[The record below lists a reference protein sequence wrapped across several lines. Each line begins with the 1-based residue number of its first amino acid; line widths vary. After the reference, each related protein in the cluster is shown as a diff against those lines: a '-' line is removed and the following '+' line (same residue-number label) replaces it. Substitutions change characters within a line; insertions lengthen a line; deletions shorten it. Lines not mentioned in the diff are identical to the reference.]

1 MFEFLYIYF
10 YIVYIN
16 QNKQLNYDTE
26 RNLETD
32 CTEFVLF
39 GY

>member
-1 MFEFLYIYF
+1 MFEFFIYIS
-10 YIVYIN
+10 ILYIN

-26 RNLETD
+26 RNLETN
-32 CTEFVLF
+32 CTEFVLP